1 MPSHCRSGLG
11 MGPVHL
17 HPFSFARSSMI
28 HHNNFDIHRAYQV
41 DSCTSTFQPVKDDPS
56 PVLATPLL
64 QQQQQQQQA
73 HAHAQQHSTSSGAV
87 LNPANVEEV
96 DVETI
101 LQLGELQDWT
111 WPGSVEAHEAKPSE
125 LSLPYPT
132 QSLISSTIIHPAAHA
147 DMHHDQKGSTSTSS
161 LFGPPAEPSSQSFDL
176 QSWCSGVR
184 SVQSPHIAIPKFLA
198 NGGFSTSAEPSPTTD
213 TSPLRLDG
221 RERCSPAT
229 TPQHPAHH
237 QQQHQQHQHQQH
249 QQQRRF
255 AYNSEHTEKALCV
268 QKKWQGKRAVS
279 QRESH
284 IWSERQRRKGM
295 NHLFSTLRSLLP
307 QPTSKTDKSTVVSE
321 IIKYIQGLQVKL
333 DELQKKRAE
342 ILRRKS
348 MDVTMV
354 GGLNSPTSGIATSVG
369 VGVAVPLSL
378 VAAANNECCLQS
390 FVLPNVALH
399 ISGNNAFITMSS
411 PKKRGL
417 FCRILLIMQS
427 HKLAVLNAHI
437 STSNATVF
445 HCLHVMTPEPGCD
458 FPKEALQTA
467 LQNLTLPDSA
477 L

>member
-17 HPFSFARSSMI
+17 HPFSFPRSSMI

-64 QQQQQQQQA
+64 LQQQQQQAHAHA

-111 WPGSVEAHEAKPSE
+111 WPASVEAHETKPSE

-132 QSLISSTIIHPAAHA
+132 QSLISSTIIHPAHA
-147 DMHHDQKGSTSTSS
+147 DMHHDQKGSTST
-161 LFGPPAEPSSQSFDL
+161 LFGPPETSQSFDL

-229 TPQHPAHH
+229 TPQ
-237 QQQHQQHQHQQH
+237 QQA
-249 QQQRRF
+249 QQRRF
-255 AYNSEHTEKALCV
+255 AYNSEHTEKALSV

-321 IIKYIQGLQVKL
+321 IIKYIQGLQAKL
-333 DELQKKRAE
+333 EELQKKRAE

-354 GGLNSPTSGIATSVG
+354 GVGAVTNLNSPTSIANSTL
-369 VGVAVPLSL
+369 GVAVPLSL
-378 VAAANNECCLQS
+378 VAANNECCLQS

-417 FCRILLIMQS
+417 FSRILLIMQT
-427 HKLAVLNAHI
+427 HKLDVLNAHI
-437 STSNATVF
+437 STSNGTVF